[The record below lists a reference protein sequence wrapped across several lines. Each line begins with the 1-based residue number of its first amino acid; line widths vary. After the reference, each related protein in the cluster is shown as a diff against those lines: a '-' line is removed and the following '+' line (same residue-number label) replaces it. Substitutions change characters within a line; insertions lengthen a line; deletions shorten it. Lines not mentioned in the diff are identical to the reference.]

1 MKSATV
7 WRTLCACSLLLSAI
21 APISRAAAITTA
33 AQWDSTVLGYFG
45 AGYVPIKSTNSLPD
59 DDWFAWTGYMW
70 VEAYVAL
77 AQSTGD
83 VKYMATAKELI
94 DYEISKRDDI
104 RFASTP
110 LTPAYWCAPTYYMY
124 HTGVPA
130 KGWRRILSGKPEVS
144 PLIDGR
150 ICESIVLW
158 CEMARRG
165 FPQYETTITSYLA
178 KVKETLDMHL
188 ISPAGMN
195 TIPTT
200 QAIPSGHIYAHT
212 LTAKALKYWKDG
224 SATFTN
230 DTAQTWSAYMAM
242 NHNCTVA
249 RAMMGYDNL
258 KGTTGYRDRV
268 QGVVN
273 FYLNA
278 LNPATPTKAIW
289 QYSPLDAALHNIE
302 DVNHATVTLSLI
314 EEAYRIGGY
323 GVTTAH
329 VSRLVQ
335 TFHTFYNTTT
345 KGVSYFIDGSGTQ
358 EGRTA
363 QTGSIAMKSWLW
375 LSQFDPTIATKV
387 RDTYNLHFTTTNGT
401 QALTGWANLVY
412 WDSLLAGTAAFDD
425 TSIASTKPL
434 YNDTVNELLWPYCV
448 QTTSTEVTSGS
459 PPEGTKQTQVNYT
472 ITNAG
477 LLTSV
482 VYTFSPAE
490 DGLVWGGIRL
500 TYKNTG
506 PAVCSLMLTDG
517 TNNMTVALPTQ
528 ATFAAR
534 TLRWTDFTNQ
544 AAVNKAALTKLR
556 LITNGAPAGSTG
568 SLFFDDVKF
577 VP

>member
-1 MKSATV
+1 M
-7 WRTLCACSLLLSAI
+7 
-21 APISRAAAITTA
+21 
-33 AQWDSTVLGYFG
+33 LGYYG
-45 AGYVPIKSTNSLPD
+45 ANFVPIKSQSLLPD

-70 VEAYVAL
+70 IEAYVAL

-83 VKYMATAKELI
+83 AKYMATAKELI
-94 DYEISKRDDI
+94 DYEISMRDDI
-104 RFASTP
+104 RFATAT
-110 LTPAYWCAPTYYMY
+110 LTPAYWSAPTYYMY

-130 KGWRRILSGKPEVS
+130 KGWRRIISGKSEVN

-165 FPQYETTITSYLA
+165 FPQYEATITSYLA

-188 ISPAGMN
+188 VSPAGMN
-195 TIPTT
+195 TIPAT
-200 QAIPSGHIYAHT
+200 QAIPAGHIYTPT

-224 SATFTN
+224 SATFTS

-242 NHNCTVA
+242 NHNCTFA

-258 KGTTGYRDRV
+258 KGTTDYHERV

-278 LNPATPTKAIW
+278 LDSARPTKAIW
-289 QYSPLDAALHNIE
+289 QYSPLDAALANIE

-314 EEAYRIGGY
+314 EEVYRIGGY
-323 GVTTAH
+323 GVDGSH
-329 VSRLVQ
+329 VARLVA
-335 TFHTFYNTTT
+335 TFNAFYNTTT
-345 KGVSYFIDGSGTQ
+345 KGVSYFIDGSGSQ

-363 QTGSIAMKSWLW
+363 QTGSIAMKPWLW
-375 LSQFDPTIATKV
+375 LSQFDPTVATKV
-387 RDTYNLHFTTTNGT
+387 RDTYNLYFTTTNGT
-401 QALTGWANLVY
+401 QALAGWADLVY
-412 WDSLLAGTAAFDD
+412 WDSLIAGTAAYDD
-425 TSIASTKPL
+425 ASIASTRPL
-434 YNDTVNELLWPYCV
+434 YNDTVNRLLWPYCI
-448 QTTSTEVTSGS
+448 QSTSTEVTTGS
-459 PPEGTKQTQVNYT
+459 PPEGTKQNQINYT
-472 ITNAG
+472 ITNAA

-506 PAVCSLMLTDG
+506 PAVCSLMLMDG
-517 TNNMTVALPTQ
+517 TNNMTAALPAQ
-528 ATFAAR
+528 ASYAAR
-534 TLRWTDFTNQ
+534 TLRWSDFTNQ
-544 AAVNKAALTKLR
+544 AAVNKSALTKLR
-556 LITNGAPAGSTG
+556 IISNGAPAGSTG
-568 SLFFDDVKF
+568 QVFFDDVKF